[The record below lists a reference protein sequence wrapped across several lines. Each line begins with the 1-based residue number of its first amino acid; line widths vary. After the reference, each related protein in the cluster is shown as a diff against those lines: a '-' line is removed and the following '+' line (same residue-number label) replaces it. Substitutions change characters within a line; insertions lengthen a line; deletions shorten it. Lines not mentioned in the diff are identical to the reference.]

1 MTEKWGEIHGKL
13 ELVRVSG
20 EFELFELF
28 EFDLSGFYPTCK
40 PVLKNDM
47 L

>member
-13 ELVRVSG
+13 DSLVRVSG
-20 EFELFELF
+20 EFELFEF
-28 EFDLSGFYPTCK
+28 ELWGFYSTCK